1 MRREDADLTR
11 ATAHTRMTC
20 SHGHGC
26 AKSAGRSGWLD
37 ADLLSALACGA
48 LLLAGVLAPRLG
60 ANDTVARV
68 LLWAS
73 CAAGGWRVAIR
84 SLQQLL
90 RLKLDVDLLM
100 LVAAIGAGIIN
111 QWTEGAVL
119 LFLFALSHGLENLAS
134 ERARHAIRALGTL
147 TPTTARVIRGGEE
160 SDIAVDAL
168 RVGDLVR
175 IKPAERVAVDGELLD
190 GETTVDQSPI
200 TGESVPV
207 HKSPGSLVFAGTLNG
222 DGVITVRTTK
232 LASETTM
239 ARMIRLVEESQSA
252 KGTVQRMTERFTAV
266 YTPIVLGGVPVLIAV
281 MVLAFRMDFADAF
294 LRAMAVLV
302 GASPCALAISTP
314 SAMLAGIAQAARSGV
329 LIKGGMHLESLGTIR
344 AIAFDK
350 TGTITR
356 GRPEVQQVIGL
367 GTASE
372 QEVIA
377 VAASL
382 NRNSSHPLALAIS
395 RRAARDAAGDATGDG
410 RAATAVASHEVD
422 GVRAL
427 PGRGIEGFAD
437 GTRIAVVGPRA
448 LGRDGLPTASTA
460 LLRQIAD
467 LESAAHTVSV
477 VTRAAE
483 VIGVIAMS
491 DQVRPDVREILA
503 RLKAL
508 GISRLVLLTGDNRTV
523 AARVAEPLGVDE
535 IRAELLPEDKIAE
548 VRRLLGEWQ
557 SVAMVGD
564 GVNDAPA
571 LAMATVGV
579 AMGASGT
586 DVALEAAD
594 IALMADDLSKLP
606 FAVGLSRRARSI
618 VRQNVAISMAVVAML
633 IPFAAVGVV
642 PLSAAVV
649 LHEGST
655 VVVAFNALRLL
666 RYRERSI

>member
-1 MRREDADLTR
+1 
-11 ATAHTRMTC
+11 MTC
-20 SHGHGC
+20 THGHGC
-26 AKSAGRSGWLD
+26 AKGRSKSGWFD
-37 ADLLSALACGA
+37 ADLLSAVVCGA

-60 ANDTVARV
+60 AEETVPRV
-68 LLWAS
+68 LLWIS
-73 CAAGGWRVAIR
+73 CAAGGWHVAIR

-100 LVAAIGAGIIN
+100 LVAAIGAGVIN

-119 LFLFALSHGLENLAS
+119 LFLFSLSHGLENLAS

-147 TPTTARVIRGGEE
+147 TPATARVIRGGLE
-160 SDIAVDAL
+160 SDVPVESL
-168 RVGDLVR
+168 QVGDVVR
-175 IKPAERVAVDGELLD
+175 IKPAERVAVDGELLE
-190 GETTVDQSPI
+190 GETAVDQSPI

-207 HKSPGSLVFAGTLNG
+207 HKSPGALVFAGTLNG
-222 DGVITVRTTK
+222 DGLITVRTTK
-232 LASETTM
+232 LASETMM

-281 MVLAFRMDFADAF
+281 LVFAFEMNFADAF

-350 TGTITR
+350 TGTITQ
-356 GRPEVQQVIGL
+356 GRPEVQQVIAVG
-367 GTASE
+367 GKSE
-372 QEVIA
+372 RDVIA
-377 VAASL
+377 VAAAL
-382 NRNSSHPLALAIS
+382 NRNSSHPLAQAIS
-395 RRAARDAAGDATGDG
+395 RRAARDG
-410 RAATAVASHEVD
+410 ASTETEVES
-422 GVRAL
+422 VRAL
-427 PGRGIEGFAD
+427 PGRGIEGSAA
-437 GTRIAVVGPRA
+437 GTRLAVVGPRA
-448 LGRDGLPTASTA
+448 LGRDGLPTA
-460 LLRQIAD
+460 LPEVQRQIAN
-467 LESAAHTVSV
+467 LESAAQTVSV
-477 VTRAAE
+477 VVQGGS
-483 VIGVIAMS
+483 VIGVIGMS
-491 DQVRPDVREILA
+491 DQVRPDVRAILA
-503 RLKAL
+503 RLKSL
-508 GISRLVLLTGDNRTV
+508 GIARLVLLTGDNRTV

-535 IRAELLPEDKIAE
+535 IRAEMLPEDKIAE

-564 GVNDAPA
+564 GINDAPA
-571 LAMATVGV
+571 LAVATVGV

-594 IALMADDLSKLP
+594 IALMGDDLSKLP

-666 RYRERSI
+666 RYREGT

>member
-1 MRREDADLTR
+1 L
-11 ATAHTRMTC
+11 
-20 SHGHGC
+20 
-26 AKSAGRSGWLD
+26 
-37 ADLLSALACGA
+37 CGA
-48 LLLAGVLAPRLG
+48 FLLAGVLAPRLG
-60 ANDTVARV
+60 ASDSTARV
-68 LLWAS
+68 LLWIS
-73 CAAGGWRVAIR
+73 CASGGWHVAIR

-90 RLKLDVDLLM
+90 RLRLDVDLLM
-100 LVAAIGAGIIN
+100 LVAAIGAGVIN

-119 LFLFALSHGLENLAS
+119 LFLFSLSHGLENLAS

-147 TPTTARVIRGGEE
+147 TPTTARVVRGDAE
-160 SDIAVDAL
+160 SDVPVESL

-175 IKPAERVAVDGELLD
+175 IKPAERVAVDGELLE

-207 HKSPGSLVFAGTLNG
+207 HKSPGALVFAGTLNG
-222 DGVITVRTTK
+222 DGVITVRRTK

-252 KGTVQRMTERFTAV
+252 KGTVQRMAERFTAV
-266 YTPIVLGGVPVLIAV
+266 YTPIVLAGVPVLIAFLV
-281 MVLAFRMDFADAF
+281 FVLGMNFSDAF

-329 LIKGGMHLESLGTIR
+329 LIKGGVHLESLGTIR

-356 GRPEVQQVIGL
+356 GRPEVQRIIGA
-367 GTASE
+367 GNTSE
-372 QEVIA
+372 REVIA
-377 VAASL
+377 LAAAL
-382 NRNSSHPLALAIS
+382 NRHSSHPLALAIS
-395 RRAARDAAGDATGDG
+395 RRAAKDAVGESA
-410 RAATAVASHEVD
+410 HQVD
-422 GVRAL
+422 SVRAL
-427 PGRGIEGFAD
+427 PGRGIEGSLA
-437 GTRIAVVGPRA
+437 GTRVAVVGPRA
-448 LGRDGLPTASTA
+448 LGSDGLPKATPAV
-460 LLRQIAD
+460 LRQIAD
-467 LESAAHTVSV
+467 LESAAQTVSV
-477 VTRAAE
+477 VIRADE
-483 VIGVIAMS
+483 VVGVIAMS
-491 DQVRPDVREILA
+491 DQVRPDVRQILE
-503 RLKAL
+503 RLKSL
-508 GISRLVLLTGDNRTV
+508 GIARLVLLTGDNRTV
-523 AARVAEPLGVDE
+523 AVRVAEPLGVDE
-535 IRAELLPEDKIAE
+535 IRAELLPEDKINE

-571 LAMATVGV
+571 LAVATVGV

-594 IALMADDLSKLP
+594 VALMADDLAKLP

-618 VRQNVAISMAVVAML
+618 VKQNVLISMAVVAML
-633 IPFAAVGVV
+633 IPFAAAGVV
-642 PLSAAVV
+642 PLSLAVV

-666 RYRERSI
+666 RYREDPR